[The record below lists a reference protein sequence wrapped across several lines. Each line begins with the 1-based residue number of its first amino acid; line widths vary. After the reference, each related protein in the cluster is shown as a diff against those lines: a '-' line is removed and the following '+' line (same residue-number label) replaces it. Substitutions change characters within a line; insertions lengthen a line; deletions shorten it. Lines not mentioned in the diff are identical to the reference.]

1 MVNKNSI
8 LDKVNFLLSI
18 AKKGNC
24 TVKELNEIVDLIPE
38 HTDDMV
44 LGRVFG
50 YSVSD
55 YALATLKWIGADK
68 TVVEFETT
76 LAEMSEARHED
87 VQKLIES
94 KIYLEY

>member
-8 LDKVNFLLSI
+8 LDKVNFLLAI

-24 TVKELNEIVDLIPE
+24 TGEELNEIVSMVPE
-38 HTDDMV
+38 HTDGMV

-55 YALATLKWIGADK
+55 YAIATLKWLDK
-68 TVVEFETT
+68 DKEFESAMADLQDGRENDIQT
-76 LAEMSEARHED
+76 L
-87 VQKLIES
+87 ITS